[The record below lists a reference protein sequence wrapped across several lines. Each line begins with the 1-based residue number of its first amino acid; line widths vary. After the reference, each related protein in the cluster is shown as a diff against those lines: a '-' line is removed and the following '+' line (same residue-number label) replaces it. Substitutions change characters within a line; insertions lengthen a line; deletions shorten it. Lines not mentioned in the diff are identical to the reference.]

1 MTLFLLKMALKNAF
15 RHRLRAALTLAG
27 LTIAILAFGLLSTVV
42 SAWYAGAD
50 AASDKRLISRNAI
63 SLVFPLPISY
73 ADRIRSVDGVS
84 GISWANWFGG
94 VYIEPKNFFPQF
106 AVDVPS
112 YLPLYPEFVL
122 NEDQRAAFMRD
133 RQGCMVGR
141 KLAERF
147 GWKVGDTIPIK
158 GTIYPGTYRF
168 TLRAIYTGRDKGTD
182 ESQFL
187 FHWKLLNERIKVLYP
202 RRGDATGIFVVGIRD
217 GSQAALISERVD
229 AQFKNS
235 LAETLTE
242 TEKAFQLSFVAMT
255 DTIVLAIQ
263 IVSYVVILI
272 IAAVMANTMAM
283 SARERTS
290 EYATLKA
297 LGFGPPV
304 VGWLILFESVLM
316 CAIGGALGILL
327 TIPAVAG
334 IGKALSAF
342 LPVFNISAHTVLQQA
357 AGAVVVGLIAAA
369 VPAWRSM
376 QIRIVEGL
384 RAVA

>member
-1 MTLFLLKMALKNAF
+1 MVGFLVKMALKNAL

-42 SAWYAGAD
+42 GAWYAGAD
-50 AASDKRLISRNAI
+50 AASDKRLVTRSAI

-73 ADRIRSVDGVS
+73 ADRIRGVDGVT
-84 GISWANWFGG
+84 GVSWANWFGG

-112 YLPLYPEFVL
+112 YLPLITEFQL
-122 NEDQRAAFMRD
+122 SDDQRAAFIRD

-141 KLAERF
+141 KLAQRF
-147 GWKVGDTIPIK
+147 GWKIGDTIPIK

-187 FHWKLLNERIKVLYP
+187 FHWKLLNERIKQLYP
-202 RRGDATGIFVVGIRD
+202 KRGDATGIFIVGIRD
-217 GSQAALISERVD
+217 GSEAAAISQHVD

-242 TEKAFQLSFVAMT
+242 TEKSFQLSFVAMT

-263 IVSYVVILI
+263 VVSYVVILI
-272 IAAVMANTMAM
+272 IMAVMANTMAM
-283 SARERTS
+283 AARERTS

-304 VGWLILFESVLM
+304 IGWLILIESVLM
-316 CAIGGALGILL
+316 CVIGGGLGIVL
-327 TIPAVAG
+327 TFPAVAG
-334 IGKALSAF
+334 IGHALSAF
-342 LPVFNISAHTVLQQA
+342 LPVFNVAPHTPWQQA
-357 AGAVVVGLIAAA
+357 AGALLVGVVAAL
-369 VPAWRSM
+369 VPAWHSM
-376 QIRIVEGL
+376 RIRIVDGL